1 MQIYLNGQLVPAESA
16 TVSVEDAGLQH
27 AVGLFETMFCYHGRV
42 FRLDDHLARLKGSA
56 EALGLAAKLDPAP
69 LADAVRQTVAAN
81 ALDHARLRLTLTA
94 GTLSMLRH
102 ADGPAVKVT
111 QTVAVV
117 PSQPT
122 AFDPAYFEQG
132 VGVTVYKQA
141 ANPFDD
147 TAGHKTL
154 NYWPRL
160 RSLRQAAAAGCSE
173 TIWLNITNHLASGAV
188 SNVFL
193 VKDGRLLTPIARGE
207 EAEQSLPAPVLA
219 GVTRKVVCEV
229 AESMGITV
237 ERRMLSV
244 EELLEAD
251 EVFLTN
257 SNWRVLPVVK
267 VEQRQIAD
275 GKPGRITADLRER
288 VLQLIEDES
297 SEA

>member
-1 MQIYLNGQLVPAESA
+1 MQIYLNGQLVPADSA
-16 TVSVEDAGLQH
+16 RVSVEDAGLQH
-27 AVGLFETMFCYHGRV
+27 AVGLFETMFCYQGRV
-42 FRLDDHLARLKGSA
+42 FRLDQHLKRLKRSA
-56 EALGLAAKLDPAP
+56 EVLGLAATLDPAP
-69 LADAVRQTVAAN
+69 LADAVRQTIDAN
-81 ALDHARLRLTLTA
+81 QLDHARLRLTLTA
-94 GTLSMLRH
+94 GTLSMLRQEG
-102 ADGPAVKVT
+102 APAVKVT

-117 PSQPT
+117 PSEPT
-122 AFDPAYFEQG
+122 QFDPAYFEQG

-173 TIWLNITNHLASGAV
+173 TIWLSITNHLASGAV
-188 SNVFL
+188 SNLFL
-193 VKDGRLLTPIARGE
+193 VKDGRLLTPIAHGE
-207 EAEQSLPAPVLA
+207 EKEQSLPAPVLP
-219 GVTRKVVCEV
+219 GVTRRAVIET

-257 SNWRVLPVVK
+257 SNWRVLPVVR
-267 VEQRQIAD
+267 VEQREIAD
-275 GKPGRITADLRER
+275 GKPGRITSDLRER
-288 VLQLIEDES
+288 VLALIEQETTS
-297 SEA
+297 R

>member
-1 MQIYLNGQLVPAESA
+1 MQIYLNGQLVPTDSA
-16 TVSVEDAGLQH
+16 RVSVEDAGLQH
-27 AVGLFETMFCYHGRV
+27 AVGLFETMFCYHGQV
-42 FRLDDHLARLKGSA
+42 FRLDQHLKRLKRSA
-56 EALGLAAKLDPAP
+56 EVLGLAATLDPAP
-69 LADAVRQTVAAN
+69 LADAVRQTIDAN
-81 ALDHARLRLTLTA
+81 QLEHARLRLTLTG
-94 GTLSMLRH
+94 GTLSMLRQEG
-102 ADGPAVKVT
+102 APAMKVT

-117 PSQPT
+117 PSEST
-122 AFDPAYFEQG
+122 RFDQAYFNQG

-173 TIWLNITNHLASGAV
+173 TIWLSITNHLASGAV
-188 SNVFL
+188 SNLFL
-193 VKDGRLLTPIARGE
+193 VKDGRLLTPIAHGE
-207 EAEQSLPAPVLA
+207 EKEKSLPAPVLP
-219 GVTRKVVCEV
+219 GVTRRAVIET

-257 SNWRVLPVVK
+257 SNWRVLPVVR
-267 VEQRQIAD
+267 VEQREIAD
-275 GKPGRITADLRER
+275 GKPGRITSDLRER
-288 VLQLIEDES
+288 VLALIEQETTS
-297 SEA
+297 R